1 MKSKL
6 LLFLCSL
13 LPAFLWGT
21 PVVENCYSVH
31 GKIDSIELYPN
42 SAYVTKLIDVNLP
55 AEKEIKVTL
64 TDMPTG
70 VNTDTIRIEIM
81 QGDTFQILQMNKEK
95 LGDFEPSDELQ
106 GLLDRI
112 DELKQQRVDLQKK
125 IALLKVEQKYREDI
139 LKKLNASLKEE
150 GKSDSYE
157 LTLKA
162 LSDYTTFM
170 GQLAKKQSQ
179 LNKQY
184 DDLDEKIVDLKMEA
198 DEIENEEAYTYAEV
212 TLLLKADTA
221 GKRTI
226 AVNYFVDEA
235 GWYPSY
241 SIFANP
247 EKNTLQVNYQA
258 NIYQQTYEDWNNV
271 QIHLSTANP
280 KNRMNPLDPDA
291 IYLRKREFY
300 VESVN
305 RRMAAGAMP
314 ELDSMMDMEKA
325 IPTSNAKMVTNS
337 VSKTRIETAS
347 VDGVGSYFRA
357 VLPSRTTIPS
367 GEEPAMKT
375 LFVTRMEPEFWSQAT
390 PMEEP
395 LAYLMAG
402 FKNGFELPMIKGKA
416 KCFIDGKLV
425 GNTAIGLTQPGEELK
440 LGLGVNE
447 SITVDYKTLSSKK
460 DSSGIFERSRVEKR
474 KYETTVT
481 NLMPVKHKVVLKD
494 RIPVSKDAKIVVK
507 VVEPKNVK
515 TDESGFFEKTFILD
529 SKASKNYTTE
539 FTVTYPEDYDVRND
553 F

>member
-1 MKSKL
+1 
-6 LLFLCSL
+6 
-13 LPAFLWGT
+13 
-21 PVVENCYSVH
+21 
-31 GKIDSIELYPN
+31 
-42 SAYVTKLIDVNLP
+42 
-55 AEKEIKVTL
+55 
-64 TDMPTG
+64 
-70 VNTDTIRIEIM
+70 
-81 QGDTFQILQMNKEK
+81 
-95 LGDFEPSDELQ
+95 
-106 GLLDRI
+106 
-112 DELKQQRVDLQKK
+112 
-125 IALLKVEQKYREDI
+125 
-139 LKKLNASLKEE
+139 
-150 GKSDSYE
+150 
-157 LTLKA
+157 
-162 LSDYTTFM
+162 
-170 GQLAKKQSQ
+170 
-179 LNKQY
+179 
-184 DDLDEKIVDLKMEA
+184 
-198 DEIENEEAYTYAEV
+198 
-212 TLLLKADTA
+212 
-221 GKRTI
+221 
-226 AVNYFVDEA
+226 
-235 GWYPSY
+235 
-241 SIFANP
+241 
-247 EKNTLQVNYQA
+247 
-258 NIYQQTYEDWNNV
+258 
-271 QIHLSTANP
+271 
-280 KNRMNPLDPDA
+280 
-291 IYLRKREFY
+291 
-300 VESVN
+300 
-305 RRMAAGAMP
+305 
-314 ELDSMMDMEKA
+314 
-325 IPTSNAKMVTNS
+325 
-337 VSKTRIETAS
+337 